1 MGNGVTRLCQAMAAT
16 NHTELGLVNVSAGL
30 MVFATAATF
39 QELPVSIG
47 TPAVTAALKTATA
60 MDIVEQ
66 IQETAQA
73 LQLTAS

>member
-1 MGNGVTRLCQAMAAT
+1 MAAT

-30 MVFATAATF
+30 MAFVTAAAF

-47 TPAVTAALKTATA
+47 IPAVTAVTKTATA
-60 MDIVEQ
+60 MDTVEQ

-73 LQLTAS
+73 RQLTAS